1 MANKKKT
8 PGINASSMADIAFLL
23 LIFWLTTTTMNS
35 DKGLQRRLPPM
46 PEEGAQQED
55 VKINRRNIIQV
66 KINSSDRII
75 AGGEIMDISMVKDKV
90 KEFITNPANLETMPE
105 KEMKQ
110 IEGFGEYPVS
120 KGVVS
125 LQNDRGTS
133 YNAYLQV
140 QNELAR
146 AFNEI
151 RDDFSRQNFGTVYNN
166 LDEDKQK
173 IVREAIPLSISEAEP
188 KDRSGKKD
196 MPELSTSSL
205 PDIVFMIL
213 FFFMVTTQLRETEP
227 LVSVRVPEASEIAKL
242 ERKDLASYINIGSPV
257 RSKQAEFG
265 TDARLQL
272 NDSFKNVDD
281 IRDFVA
287 AEREN
292 LSEADRSFMTVVIR
306 ADQDVRMGIVT
317 DVKQEL
323 RRCSALKIMYSA
335 TAPVERE
342 F

>member
-8 PGINASSMADIAFLL
+8 PGINAISMADIAFLL

-66 KINSSDRII
+66 KINSNDRII
-75 AGGEIMDISMVKDKV
+75 AGGEIMDVSMVKDKI
-90 KEFITNPANLETMPE
+90 KEFITNPANLETLPE

-140 QNELAR
+140 QNELAK
-146 AFNEI
+146 AFNEV
-151 RDDFSRQNFGTVYNN
+151 RDDFARQNFGTVYNN

-173 IVREAIPLSISEAEP
+173 IVRETIPLSISEAEP
-188 KDRSGKKD
+188 KDVGRS
-196 MPELSTSSL
+196 
-205 PDIVFMIL
+205 
-213 FFFMVTTQLRETEP
+213 
-227 LVSVRVPEASEIAKL
+227 
-242 ERKDLASYINIGSPV
+242 
-257 RSKQAEFG
+257 
-265 TDARLQL
+265 AR
-272 NDSFKNVDD
+272 
-281 IRDFVA
+281 R
-287 AEREN
+287 
-292 LSEADRSFMTVVIR
+292 
-306 ADQDVRMGIVT
+306 
-317 DVKQEL
+317 
-323 RRCSALKIMYSA
+323 
-335 TAPVERE
+335 
-342 F
+342 